1 MPVSST
7 APAYSQPKLAVPAV
21 NLNTYV
27 RQHSEFA
34 AQDTIQGMMPYA
46 RSVTYGSE
54 SNPSSN
60 SNKAIENRQI
70 LIIPRQ

>member
-1 MPVSST
+1 MPVSNT
-7 APAYSQPKLAVPAV
+7 TPVYSQPNLAVPAV
-21 NLNTYV
+21 NLNSYV

-46 RSVTYGSE
+46 RSVSYGSE
-54 SNPSSN
+54 NNPP